1 MKKTILALFVLG
13 ALSIGTVAQDQ
24 QPPVL
29 DAILSTL
36 TEIKTDIAVMKND
49 IVVIKTDIAVMKTD
63 IAVMKNDIVWL
74 KTDVA
79 KLNTDVDGLTTSMIQ
94 VQTAQATN
102 EKWIKV
108 YGPVFLGILAGIL
121 GYFFINLRQKETH
134 AIRSGSQPELTGI
147 RPKQRTKT
155 RPAT

>member
-36 TEIKTDIAVMKND
+36 TEI
-49 IVVIKTDIAVMKTD
+49 KTD

-108 YGPVFLGILAGIL
+108 YGPVFLVILAGIL
-121 GYFFINLRQKETH
+121 GYFFINLRQKEPN
-134 AIRSGSQPELTGI
+134 AIRSSSQPELTGI
-147 RPKQRTKT
+147 RQKQRTKT

>member
-36 TEIKTDIAVMKND
+36 SEI
-49 IVVIKTDIAVMKTD
+49 KTD

-108 YGPVFLGILAGIL
+108 YGPVFLVILAGIL

-147 RPKQRTKT
+147 RQKQRTKT

>member
-36 TEIKTDIAVMKND
+36 SEIKTDIAVMKND

-63 IAVMKNDIVWL
+63 IAVMKTDIAVI
-74 KTDVA
+74 
-79 KLNTDVDGLTTSMIQ
+79 NTRLGRLDVDVQSIFNVGANIWANVLIGLS
-94 VQTAQATN
+94 
-102 EKWIKV
+102 
-108 YGPVFLGILAGIL
+108 LAGGLAIIKL
-121 GYFFINLRQKETH
+121 VWSSIANKKPKEPN
-134 AIRSGSQPELTGI
+134 AIQSSSQPELTGI
-147 RPKQRTKT
+147 RQKQRTKT